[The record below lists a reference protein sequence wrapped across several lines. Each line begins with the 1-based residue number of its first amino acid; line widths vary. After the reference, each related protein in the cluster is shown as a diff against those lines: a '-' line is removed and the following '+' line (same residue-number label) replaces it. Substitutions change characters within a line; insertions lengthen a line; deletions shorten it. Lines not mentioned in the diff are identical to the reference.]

1 MTATAPALPTIGL
14 NDGASIPQL
23 GFGTWQVS
31 DEAAFDAALEVGYR
45 SIDTAAIYKNEE
57 GVGRAI
63 GRAIAFGV
71 PREELFVTTKLWNTS
86 HAYDK
91 TMAALDK
98 SLTRLGLDYVDLYL
112 IHWPVPAQDLYVE
125 AWRGL
130 EKLQRDGKARS
141 IGVSNFLPHH
151 LERLLRETDVVPA
164 VNQIELHPQYGRGDL
179 KKLHARHGIVTE
191 AWSPIA
197 QGGDV
202 LRAGPVV
209 DAARRL
215 DRTPAQVVLRWHL
228 QCGHVAIPRSQRRER
243 IAENFAILDFE
254 LAADELAA
262 ITALDAPSEEGR
274 IGPDPETFR

>member
-1 MTATAPALPTIGL
+1 MTASAPTLPTIPL

-23 GFGTWQVS
+23 GFGTWQVT

-57 GVGRAI
+57 GVGRAVH
-63 GRAIAFGV
+63 RAIASGV
-71 PREELFVTTKLWNTS
+71 PREDLFVTTKLWNTS

-91 TMAALDK
+91 ALAALDK
-98 SLTRLGLDYVDLYL
+98 SLVRLGLDYVDLYL

-125 AWRGL
+125 AWRAL

-151 LERLLRETDVVPA
+151 LDRLLRSTDVVPA
-164 VNQIELHPQYGRGDL
+164 VNQIELHPRFGRGDL
-179 KKLHARHGIVTE
+179 KTLHARHGIVTE

-202 LRAGPVV
+202 LQAAPVV
-209 DAARRL
+209 AAARRL
-215 DRTPAQVVLRWHL
+215 GKTPAQVVLRWHL
-228 QCGHVAIPRSQRRER
+228 QCGHVAIPRSSRRER
-243 IAENFAILDFE
+243 IAENFAIFDFE
-254 LAADELAA
+254 LTSDEMAA
-262 ITALDAPSEEGR
+262 ITALDEPSDDGR

>member
-1 MTATAPALPTIGL
+1 MTAVPTIPL
-14 NDGASIPQL
+14 NDGAAIPQL

-63 GRAIAFGV
+63 RRAIASGV
-71 PREELFVTTKLWNTS
+71 PREDLFVTTKLWNTS

-125 AWRGL
+125 AWRAL

-197 QGGDV
+197 QGGD
-202 LRAGPVV
+202 LLEQRCP
-209 DAARRL
+209 ARVSWGASVRSTIG
-215 DRTPAQVVLRWHL
+215 RTPRH
-228 QCGHVAIPRSQRRER
+228 
-243 IAENFAILDFE
+243 
-254 LAADELAA
+254 
-262 ITALDAPSEEGR
+262 T
-274 IGPDPETFR
+274 DPP